1 MIPALAL
8 ILVTLALIAA
18 ARSHIAAN
26 DLKKQISDY
35 DENSYS

>member
-1 MIPALAL
+1 MIPALVL

-18 ARSHIAAN
+18 AQSHIAAN
-26 DLKKQISDY
+26 DLKKQISDH

>member
-18 ARSHIAAN
+18 ARSYIVEN
-26 DLKKQISDY
+26 DLKKQLSEH